1 MADIEQAVGEEVL
14 LIDDELWEQLIEL
27 TDGAAALCFQCGV
40 CTATCPWGLVRQKP
54 LSVRTLMRQAQLGL
68 REKNGDLWLCTTCAQ
83 CEAHC
88 PRGVNIVDVFRSL
101 RTVAWENRVPEK
113 GLPSLMWSI
122 FWNDNPWSQ
131 PPTQRALWANNL
143 DIPIFNP
150 QEHEVMLYIGCTS
163 SYDQRAQ
170 KIASALVHILRGADV
185 EFGFLGEEE
194 PCCGEAVLSVGHKH
208 YFEELAT
215 KTAQVFQERG
225 VTRLVT
231 ISPHCYDVF
240 HNYYPPFSNGFQP
253 LHYTQYLVN
262 LINGGRLQFKQPLDL
277 QVTFQDPC
285 YLGRI
290 NEEYQAPREI
300 LKSIPGVELVEMENS
315 AEEAL
320 CCGGGG
326 GRMWLETPLGE
337 RFSDLRVEQAVQT
350 GADILATACPFC
362 VACLEDSLKLHK
374 TESFEV
380 RDIAEIAVRAL

>member
-1 MADIEQAVGEEVL
+1 
-14 LIDDELWEQLIEL
+14 
-27 TDGAAALCFQCGV
+27 
-40 CTATCPWGLVRQKP
+40 
-54 LSVRTLMRQAQLGL
+54 
-68 REKNGDLWLCTTCAQ
+68 
-83 CEAHC
+83 
-88 PRGVNIVDVFRSL
+88 
-101 RTVAWENRVPEK
+101 
-113 GLPSLMWSI
+113 
-122 FWNDNPWSQ
+122 
-131 PPTQRALWANNL
+131 
-143 DIPIFNP
+143 
-150 QEHEVMLYIGCTS
+150 MLYIGCTS

-170 KIASALVHILRGADV
+170 KIASALVHILRGAGV

-208 YFEELAT
+208 YFEEVAA
-215 KTAQVFQERG
+215 KTGQVFQERG

-240 HNYYPPFSNGFQP
+240 HNHYPPFSNGFQP

-262 LINGGRLQFKQPLDL
+262 LITEGRLQFMKPLDL

-290 NEEYQAPREI
+290 NETYQAPREI
-300 LKSIPGVELVEMENS
+300 LKSIPGVELVEMEDS

-337 RFSDLRVEQAVQT
+337 RFSDLRVEHAVQT

-362 VACLEDSLKLHK
+362 VACLEDSLKVRK